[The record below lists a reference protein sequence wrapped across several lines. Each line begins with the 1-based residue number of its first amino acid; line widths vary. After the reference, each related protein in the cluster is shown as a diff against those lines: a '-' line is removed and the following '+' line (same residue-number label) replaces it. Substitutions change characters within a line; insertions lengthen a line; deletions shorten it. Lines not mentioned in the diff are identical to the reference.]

1 MLDADGRVVREERR
15 LSPHAGVDSLVATAA
30 AIVEELAAPGIP
42 VGVGAAGLVNH
53 DGHVLYSPN
62 LPTVV
67 DAPLREALF
76 AATNHPLVVDNDA
89 NVAARGEVAYG
100 AAKSVQHALLVTL
113 GTGIGGGMLLNGELY
128 RGAHGFG
135 AEIGHITVERGGPL
149 CACGEYG
156 HWEAIASGTALGR
169 IARRARCIRWRRGDP
184 RGGRRDGRRNRRS
197 PRRGSRARAGD
208 ADAVELLGVYAD
220 NVALGLAS
228 LANVLDPE
236 LIVIAGGLVELGP
249 LLFDP
254 LQASFMQHIEGAAY
268 RPNIPIVP
276 AELGE
281 RAGAVG
287 AAVLAR
293 STPAVSVRVGLTLPS
308 FVEDPEIPIT
318 VARAAEEAGL
328 DAVFVFDHLWRG
340 DPPESA
346 PRVGVLRAARRDRGG
361 DHADPGRDAGRARR
375 RCARPA
381 TLANCF
387 LAAQRVSDGR
397 LIAGIGAGDS
407 REPRRE
413 RGVRLEFGTMVDRI
427 GSLHDAVRAA
437 EHARLSGL
445 GRRARRAGARDR
457 DAGRRLE
464 PLGRHARTVLA
475 RGRCSCARSHPTATI
490 TWGGLVLTG
499 DDEAAAQAKADDE
512 LGRR

>member
-1 MLDADGRVVREERR
+1 MSSSKPSPAVGTVGLDIGGTKVLGVLLDAHGRVVREERR
-15 LSPHAGVDSLVATAA
+15 LSPHAGVDSLVVTAA
-30 AIVEELAAPGIP
+30 AIVDELAPPGVP

-62 LPTVV
+62 LPTIV
-67 DAPLREALF
+67 DVPLREALF

-100 AAKSVQHALLVTL
+100 AARNAQHALLVTL

-128 RGAHGFG
+128 RGADGFG

-156 HWEAIASGTALGR
+156 HWEAIASGTASGR
-169 IARRARCIRWRRGDP
+169 IAAKLVASGRGAAILAAA
-184 RGGRRDGRRNRRS
+184 GGAVDEIAGVHVEEA
-197 PRRGSRARAGD
+197 ARAGD

-236 LIVIAGGLVELGP
+236 LIVIAGGLVEMGP

-254 LQASFMQHIEGAAY
+254 LQASFLKHIEGAAY

-293 STPAVSVRVGLTLPS
+293 GL
-308 FVEDPEIPIT
+308 
-318 VARAAEEAGL
+318 
-328 DAVFVFDHLWRG
+328 
-340 DPPESA
+340 
-346 PRVGVLRAARRDRGG
+346 
-361 DHADPGRDAGRARR
+361 
-375 RCARPA
+375 
-381 TLANCF
+381 
-387 LAAQRVSDGR
+387 
-397 LIAGIGAGDS
+397 
-407 REPRRE
+407 
-413 RGVRLEFGTMVDRI
+413 
-427 GSLHDAVRAA
+427 
-437 EHARLSGL
+437 LS
-445 GRRARRAGARDR
+445 
-457 DAGRRLE
+457 
-464 PLGRHARTVLA
+464 
-475 RGRCSCARSHPTATI
+475 
-490 TWGGLVLTG
+490 
-499 DDEAAAQAKADDE
+499 
-512 LGRR
+512 